1 MANANDPQGISARRV
16 QFNAV
21 QTARSAEILAHS
33 GDSNGLRDLQLKNC
47 EAGMRLNGL
56 QNTSTAGIGVN
67 MMGTAF
73 AGFGLEN
80 MST

>member
-1 MANANDPQGISARRV
+1 MANANDPLGIAALRV
-16 QFNAV
+16 QLNARE
-21 QTARSAEILAHS
+21 TARSAEILAWT
-33 GDSNGLRDLQLKNC
+33 GDSNGLRDLQMKNC
-47 EAGMRLNGL
+47 EADMRLNSL
-56 QNTSTAGIGVN
+56 QNTSTAGIGKN